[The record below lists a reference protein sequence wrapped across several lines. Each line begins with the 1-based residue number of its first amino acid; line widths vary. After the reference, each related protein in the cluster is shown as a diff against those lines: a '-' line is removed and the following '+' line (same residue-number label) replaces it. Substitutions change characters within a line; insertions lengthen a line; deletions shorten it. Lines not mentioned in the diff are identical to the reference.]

1 MAHDSKVLKVEGMS
15 CMHCVN
21 AVKESVGSLSG
32 VTRVEPDLEGKQVVV
47 EFDDDK
53 VKLEDIKEKIEETG
67 YYVVG

>member
-32 VTRVEPDLEGKQVVV
+32 VTRVEPDLEGKQVIV
-47 EFDDDK
+47 EFDNDK
-53 VKLEDIKEKIEETG
+53 VKLEDIKEKIVEAG
-67 YYVVG
+67 YEVI

>member
-1 MAHDSKVLKVEGMS
+1 MANDSKVLKVEGMS

-53 VKLEDIKEKIEETG
+53 VKLEDIKEKIVEAG
-67 YYVVG
+67 YEVI

>member
-1 MAHDSKVLKVEGMS
+1 MEGMS

>member
-53 VKLEDIKEKIEETG
+53 VKLEDIKEKIVEAG
-67 YYVVG
+67 YEVI